1 MAVRKWFKN
10 VFDTGGRGTWG
21 DGYEKIAMA
30 IARRILCALSA
41 ADEKRFTE
49 NGDRPGWFTG
59 DLGWQMW
66 EDAVNF
72 YSILRETKAA
82 QEREEKV
89 RVEEN
94 VVAPPLKNGQEGL
107 LEAVRMYGQHWSL
120 KLHSRDL
127 SLEEMLRRE
136 PLETTLVVAH
146 MDRGFV
152 MPRHCVN

>member
-1 MAVRKWFKN
+1 MAPRRDRSCIVAVRTWLKY

-41 ADEKRFTE
+41 ADKKRFTK
-49 NGDRPGWFTG
+49 NGDRPGWLTG

-66 EDAVNF
+66 EDAGNF

-89 RVEEN
+89 RVKEN
-94 VVAPPLKNGQEGL
+94 VLAPPLKNKKMGRKDCLKQ
-107 LEAVRMYGQHWSL
+107 YGCMASIG
-120 KLHSRDL
+120 
-127 SLEEMLRRE
+127 
-136 PLETTLVVAH
+136 A
-146 MDRGFV
+146 
-152 MPRHCVN
+152 